1 MRFCLDKFQ
10 KQCFSFVPALT
21 FHYLCLL
28 LAAGMD
34 LLPDDKTLIIFL
46 LFYIMNRFY
55 LAALF
60 GFCLSTGL
68 WAQRTEL
75 LLEKNWKFTKGDPS
89 GAADPHFSDSKWTK
103 VRVPHDWAIYGPF
116 DRRNDL
122 QQVAVTQNLET
133 ETSLKTG
140 RTGGLPYAGIG
151 WYRTTFS
158 VDSGRQTTL
167 IFDGAMSEAQV
178 YVNGKEACR
187 WPYGYNSF
195 YCDVTPLLHADG
207 KDNVLAVR
215 LQNRPQSSR
224 WYPGAGLYRN
234 VHVETTEKIHVP
246 VWGM

>member
-1 MRFCLDKFQ
+1 
-10 KQCFSFVPALT
+10 
-21 FHYLCLL
+21 
-28 LAAGMD
+28 
-34 LLPDDKTLIIFL
+34 
-46 LFYIMNRFY
+46 MNRFY

-133 ETSLKTG
+133 EASLKTG

-167 IFDGAMSEAQV
+167 ILMA
-178 YVNGKEACR
+178 
-187 WPYGYNSF
+187 P
-195 YCDVTPLLHADG
+195 
-207 KDNVLAVR
+207 
-215 LQNRPQSSR
+215 
-224 WYPGAGLYRN
+224 
-234 VHVETTEKIHVP
+234 
-246 VWGM
+246 

>member
-21 FHYLCLL
+21 FRYLCLL

-178 YVNGKEACR
+178 YVNGK
-187 WPYGYNSF
+187 P
-195 YCDVTPLLHADG
+195 V
-207 KDNVLAVR
+207 
-215 LQNRPQSSR
+215 
-224 WYPGAGLYRN
+224 AGRMAITLFI
-234 VHVETTEKIHVP
+234 V
-246 VWGM
+246 M